1 MKHLSVVQRFQL
13 LGEYMKVVIVG
24 GGAGGLELATLLGN
38 KLGRSEQH
46 EIVLIDRNATHLW
59 KPLLHEVAAGSL
71 DAEIDS
77 ISYRAHAHAH
87 NFRFKLGTFTDVN
100 RDNKVIQL
108 APVLDAEKREILPQR
123 EESYDHLVM
132 AIGSSSNDFGVPG
145 VREHCKFLDS
155 TKQAVRFHDSL
166 VNQFI
171 NLNRRLI
178 DDPAACLHVAIVGGG
193 ATGVE
198 LAAELFNSRNLFS
211 VYGLDRIQDDNLHV
225 TILEA
230 GPRLLPGLPENVSGR
245 VLTDLSALGTDI
257 KLNTQVAKAESNAFI
272 TADGSRIEADTLL
285 WAAGIKVPEFM
296 SEIEGIE
303 TNRINQ
309 VIVNKYLQTTN
320 DECIY
325 AIGDCA
331 GSPLDEKRWVPPRA
345 QSAHQMAM
353 TVGKNLI
360 RTSKNKPLIEFKYS
374 DKGSLISLSEFST
387 VGVLMGN
394 IVRGDTFNVRGKFAR
409 LAYVSL
415 YRMHQVALHGWV
427 KASLLI
433 VADKINNVL
442 RPRLK
447 LH

>member
-1 MKHLSVVQRFQL
+1 
-13 LGEYMKVVIVG
+13 MKVVIVG

-77 ISYRAHAHAH
+77 VSYRAHAHAH
-87 NFRFKLGTFTDVN
+87 NFRFKLGTFSGVD
-100 RDNKVIQL
+100 RSKKVIQL
-108 APVLDAEKREILPQR
+108 APVLDPENREILPQR
-123 EESYDHLVM
+123 EEPYDHLVM

-155 TKQAVRFHDSL
+155 TQQAVRFHDRL

-178 DDPAACLHVAIVGGG
+178 DDPSARLHVAIVGGG

-211 VYGLDRIQDDNLHV
+211 LYGLDRIQDENLRV
-225 TILEA
+225 TVLEA
-230 GPRLLPGLPENVSGR
+230 GPRLLPALPEKVSDN
-245 VLTDLSALGTDI
+245 VLTDLAALGTDI
-257 KLNTQVAKAESNAFI
+257 QLNTQVAKAEPNVFI
-272 TADGSRIEADTLL
+272 TADGNRIEADMLL

-309 VIVNKYLQTTN
+309 VIVNKHLQTTN

-331 GSPLDEKRWVPPRA
+331 GFALDEKRWVPPRA

-360 RTSKNKPLIEFKYS
+360 RTAKNKPLIEFKYS

-394 IVRGDTFNVRGKFAR
+394 LVRGDTFNVRGRIAR
-409 LAYVSL
+409 LAYISL
-415 YRMHQVALHGWV
+415 YRMHQIALHGWV

-433 VADKINNVL
+433 VADKINHVL

>member
-1 MKHLSVVQRFQL
+1 
-13 LGEYMKVVIVG
+13 MKVVIVG
-24 GGAGGLELATLLGN
+24 GGAGGLELATYLGD
-38 KLGRSEQH
+38 KLGKKPEH
-46 EIVLIDRNATHLW
+46 EIVLIDRNSTHLW

-77 ISYRAHAHAH
+77 VSYRAHAHAH
-87 NFRFKLGTFTDVN
+87 HFQFKMGNFSGVDR
-100 RDNKVIQL
+100 NKKIIHL
-108 APVLDAEKREILPQR
+108 APVLDPEGEEILPQR
-123 EESYDHLVM
+123 DEPYDHLVM

-155 TKQAVRFHDSL
+155 TQQAVKFHDRL

-171 NLNRRLI
+171 RLNRKLI
-178 DDPAACLHVAIVGGG
+178 DDPSACLHVAIVGGG

-211 VYGLDRIQDDNLHV
+211 MYGLHRIKDKNLKV
-225 TILEA
+225 TLLEA
-230 GPRLLPGLPENVSGR
+230 GPRLVPALSEKVSAA
-245 VLTDLSALGTDI
+245 VLKDLSALGADI
-257 KLNTQVAKAESNAFI
+257 CLNTQVAKAATHVFI
-272 TADGSRIEADTLL
+272 TADESRIEADMLL

-296 SEIEGIE
+296 AKIEGIE

-309 VIVNKYLQTTN
+309 VIVNKHLQSTN

-331 GSPLDEKRWVPPRA
+331 GFPLDEKRWVPPRA
-345 QSAHQMAM
+345 QSAHQMAIL
-353 TVGKNLI
+353 VGKNLVRI
-360 RTSKNKPLIEFKYS
+360 TKEKTLIEFHYS

-394 IVRGDTFNVRGKFAR
+394 LVRGDTFNVRGKIAR
-409 LAYVSL
+409 IAYISL
-415 YRMHQVALHGWV
+415 YRMHQVALHGWIRATLMMV
-427 KASLLI
+427 S
-433 VADKINNVL
+433 DKINHIL
-442 RPRLK
+442 KPRLK

>member
-1 MKHLSVVQRFQL
+1 
-13 LGEYMKVVIVG
+13 MKVVIVG
-24 GGAGGLELATLLGN
+24 GGAGGLELATYLGD
-38 KLGRSEQH
+38 KLGKKPEH
-46 EIVLIDRNATHLW
+46 EIVLIDRNSTHLW

-77 ISYRAHAHAH
+77 VSYRAHAHAH
-87 NFRFKLGTFTDVN
+87 HFQFKMGNFSGVDR
-100 RDNKVIQL
+100 NKKIIHL
-108 APVLDAEKREILPQR
+108 APVLDPEGEEILPQR
-123 EESYDHLVM
+123 DEPYDHLVM

-155 TKQAVRFHDSL
+155 TQQAVKFHDRL

-171 NLNRRLI
+171 RLNRKLI
-178 DDPAACLHVAIVGGG
+178 DDPSACLHVAIVGGG

-211 VYGLDRIQDDNLHV
+211 MYGLHRIKDKNLKV
-225 TILEA
+225 TLLEA
-230 GPRLLPGLPENVSGR
+230 GPRLVPALSEKISAA
-245 VLTDLSALGTDI
+245 VLKDLSALGADI
-257 KLNTQVAKAESNAFI
+257 CLNTQVAKAATHVFI
-272 TADGSRIEADTLL
+272 TADESRIEADMLL

-296 SEIEGIE
+296 AEIEGID

-309 VIVNKYLQTTN
+309 VIVNKHLQSTN

-331 GSPLDEKRWVPPRA
+331 GFPLDEKRWVPPRA
-345 QSAHQMAM
+345 QSAHQMAIL
-353 TVGKNLI
+353 VGKNLVRI
-360 RTSKNKPLIEFKYS
+360 TKEKTLIEFHYS

-394 IVRGDTFNVRGKFAR
+394 LVRGDTFNVRGKIAR
-409 LAYVSL
+409 IAYISL
-415 YRMHQVALHGWV
+415 YRMHQVALHGWIRATLMMV
-427 KASLLI
+427 S
-433 VADKINNVL
+433 DKINHIL
-442 RPRLK
+442 KPRLK